1 MKTSEKIIKYIS
13 EHDQA
18 RGKELADFLDITDRA
33 VRKHLKV
40 LLDNGILTKIGK
52 PPQVFYLIKQKK
64 NSSFVDKTTVG
75 EETIKTIDQNFLYIS
90 PQGVKIDGWNGFVE
104 WCQKGRFAPIDK
116 AVEYISIY
124 KKYNLLKHEGLISG
138 KQKIIK
144 TFKDKNCLNNVFY
157 TDFYAWEIFGKTRI
171 GQLLLY
177 AKQSQSKAMIKDL
190 ILEIKPIIENFIKKK
205 NIDAVGFIPAT
216 VKREVQF
223 MKVFQEILNLKLPI
237 IEIKKAKTEIITPQK
252 TLNKLQDRIENA
264 TNTIF
269 VTEKKQYKNILL
281 LDDAM
286 GSGATLNQ
294 VACKIKK
301 VVEAKNVYGLALT
314 GSIKGFDVISEV

>member
-1 MKTSEKIIKYIS
+1 MKTSEKIIAYIK

-18 RGKELADFLDITDRA
+18 SGKELADFLDITDRA

-40 LLDNGILTKIGK
+40 LLDNEVLTKVGK

-64 NSSFVDKTTVG
+64 ATPFINKTTIG
-75 EETIKTIDQNFLYIS
+75 EEAIKIISQNFLYIS
-90 PQGVKIDGWNGFVE
+90 PQGVRIDGWNGFVE
-104 WCQKGRFAPIDK
+104 WCQKRRFTPIDK
-116 AVEYISIY
+116 AVEYIDIY
-124 KKYNLLKHEGLISG
+124 KKYNLLKHEGIISG
-138 KQKIIK
+138 KQKIVK
-144 TFKDKNCLNNVFY
+144 TFKDKNCLKDIFY

-177 AKQSQSKAMIKDL
+177 AKQSQSRKMIKEL

-223 MKVFQEILNLKLPI
+223 MKVFQEVLNLKLPI

-252 TLNKLQDRIENA
+252 TLSKLQDRIENA

-281 LDDAM
+281 LDDAV

-294 VACKIKK
+294 VACKVKK
-301 VVEAKNVYGLALT
+301 VVGAKNVYGLALT
-314 GSIKGFDVISEV
+314 GSIKGFDVISEI